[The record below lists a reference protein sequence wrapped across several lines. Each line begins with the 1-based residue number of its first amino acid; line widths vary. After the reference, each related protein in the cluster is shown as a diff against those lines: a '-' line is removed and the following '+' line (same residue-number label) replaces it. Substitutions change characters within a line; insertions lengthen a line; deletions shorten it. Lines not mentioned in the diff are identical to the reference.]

1 MTNRLHPL
9 AGALG
14 AVLAFAAVPAAAH
27 HGTSITYF
35 VDKSITLTGVVT
47 EFVYGY
53 PHPQVY
59 FDVKKDDGKVEKW
72 GSEFGPTPL
81 MMRNFKVG
89 WGRDSIKPGSQIQ
102 ITCAPH
108 KEPGATA
115 CLAREI
121 LIDGKLVGL
130 TPEQVKK
137 VVAAGGRE

>member
-1 MTNRLHPL
+1 MKHLHL

-14 AVLAFAAVPAAAH
+14 AVLGLATVPLAAH

-35 VDKSITLTGVVT
+35 VDKSMTLTGVVT

-59 FDVKKDDGKVEKW
+59 FDVKKDDGKAEKW

-108 KEPGATA
+108 KTPGATA

-121 LIDGKLVGL
+121 HIDGKLVAL
-130 TPEQVKK
+130 TAEQAKK
-137 VVAAGGRE
+137 IAASGGGE

>member
-1 MTNRLHPL
+1 MLQRISWALLIAGAAL
-9 AGALG
+9 AGP
-14 AVLAFAAVPAAAH
+14 VVQAH

-35 VDKSITLTGVVT
+35 VDKTITLDGVVT

-81 MMRNFKVG
+81 MMRNLKVG
-89 WGRDSIKPGSQIQ
+89 WSRDSIKAGDQIK
-102 ITCAPH
+102 ITCAQH
-108 KEPGATA
+108 KTPGATA

-121 LIDGKLVGL
+121 HINGKLVGL
-130 TPEQVKK
+130 NGEQAKQVL
-137 VVAAGGRE
+137 AAGGGK

>member
-1 MTNRLHPL
+1 MHRITGLAMFVAMTGVTL
-9 AGALG
+9 
-14 AVLAFAAVPAAAH
+14 AAH

-35 VDKSITLTGVVT
+35 VDKTITLEGVIT

-59 FDVKKDDGKVEKW
+59 FDVKKDGKVEKW
-72 GSEFGPTPL
+72 GSEFAPTPL
-81 MMRNFKVG
+81 MMRNFKVN
-89 WGRDSIKPGSQIQ
+89 WSRDSIKTGDQIR

-121 LIDGKLVGL
+121 HINGKLVAL
-130 TPEQVKK
+130 SPEQAKQVL
-137 VVAAGGRE
+137 AAGGK

>member
-1 MTNRLHPL
+1 MRIFT
-9 AGALG
+9 AAVI
-14 AVLAFAAVPAAAH
+14 AVLAAAGVRLDAH

-72 GSEFGPTPL
+72 GSEFAPTPL
-81 MMRNFKVG
+81 MMRNFKVN
-89 WGRDSIKPGSQIQ
+89 WSRESIKPGDQIR
-102 ITCAPH
+102 ISCAPH
-108 KEPGATA
+108 KTPGATA

-121 LIDGKLVGL
+121 HINGKLVAL
-130 TPEQVKK
+130 SADQAKQVL
-137 VVAAGGRE
+137 AAGSRP

>member
-1 MTNRLHPL
+1 MRSL
-9 AGALG
+9 
-14 AVLAFAAVPAAAH
+14 VLAAAAALACVELQAH

-35 VDKSITLTGVVT
+35 VDKSITLEGVVT

-59 FDVKKDDGKVEKW
+59 FDVKKDGGKVEKW
-72 GSEFGPTPL
+72 GSEFAPTPL

-89 WGRDSIKPGSQIQ
+89 WGRDSIKAGDQIR
-102 ITCAPH
+102 ISCAPH

-121 LIDGKLVGL
+121 HINGKLVAL
-130 TPEQVKK
+130 SADQAKQVL
-137 VVAAGGRE
+137 AAGGK

>member
-1 MTNRLHPL
+1 MQLRSSCALVIVGAAL
-9 AGALG
+9 AAPALQ
-14 AVLAFAAVPAAAH
+14 AH

-35 VDKSITLTGVVT
+35 VDKSITLSGVVT

-59 FDVKKDDGKVEKW
+59 FDLKKPDGKVEKW

-89 WGRDSIKPGSQIQ
+89 WNRDSIKPGDQIQ

-121 LIDGKLVGL
+121 HINGKLVGL
-130 TPEQVKK
+130 TAEQAKK
-137 VVAAGGRE
+137 VAAGGGD

>member
-1 MTNRLHPL
+1 MRSHVVQ
-9 AGALG
+9 ALVIG
-14 AVLAFAAVPAAAH
+14 AVVLAAQAVQAH

-35 VDKSITLTGVVT
+35 VDKTITLNGVVT

-59 FDVKKDDGKVEKW
+59 FEVKKDDGKIEKW

-89 WGRDSIKPGSQIQ
+89 WSRDSIKAGDQIR

-108 KEPGATA
+108 KTPGATA

-121 LIDGKLVGL
+121 LINGKLVAL
-130 TPEQVKK
+130 NAEQAKQ
-137 VVAAGGRE
+137 VAAAGAGE

>member
-1 MTNRLHPL
+1 MTTRLPL
-9 AGALG
+9 AGALAG
-14 AVLAFAAVPAAAH
+14 LFALAAMPAAAH

-53 PHPQVY
+53 PHPQIY
-59 FDVKKDDGKVEKW
+59 FDVKKSDGTVEKW
-72 GSEFGPTPL
+72 GSEFAPTPL

-115 CLAREI
+115 CLARGI

-130 TPEQVKK
+130 TAEQAKK
-137 VVAAGGRE
+137 VLAAGGGE

>member
-1 MTNRLHPL
+1 MQQRILRALVVATAAL
-9 AGALG
+9 AAP
-14 AVLAFAAVPAAAH
+14 VLQAH

-35 VDKSITLTGVVT
+35 VDKTITLNGVVT

-59 FDVKKDDGKVEKW
+59 FDVKQGDGKVEKW

-89 WGRDSIKPGSQIQ
+89 WGRDSIKPGDQIK

-108 KEPGATA
+108 KTPGATA

-121 LIDGKLVGL
+121 LINGKLVAL
-130 TPEQVKK
+130 NAEQAKQVT
-137 VVAAGGRE
+137 AAGAGE

>member
-1 MTNRLHPL
+1 MRSL
-9 AGALG
+9 
-14 AVLAFAAVPAAAH
+14 VLAVAVAALACVELQAH

-35 VDKSITLTGVVT
+35 VDKSITLEGVVT

-59 FDVKKDDGKVEKW
+59 FDVKKDGGKMEMW
-72 GSEFGPTPL
+72 GSEFAPTPL

-89 WGRDSIKPGSQIQ
+89 WGRDSIKPGDQIR
-102 ITCAPH
+102 ISCAPH

-121 LIDGKLVGL
+121 HINGKLVAL
-130 TPEQVKK
+130 SADQAKQVL
-137 VVAAGGRE
+137 AAGGK